1 MMLNIFANP
10 QECIDDIPC
19 AIFNESLSDSWNE
32 VCLNG
37 LSPNLGYAGSS
48 GDCAGL
54 SIGLLC
60 KDLGCTV
67 GSSATGSR
75 AGGGAIL
82 VLSSEA
88 DGRVRVLA
96 SCNGAGNEGAD
107 IGGCAIERVVLNG
120 AGNEGLFVRIDGLS
134 MGISIVARAGYGCE
148 SVGLTGEKISWL

>member
-1 MMLNIFANP
+1 MIGPL
-10 QECIDDIPC
+10 
-19 AIFNESLSDSWNE
+19 
-32 VCLNG
+32 
-37 LSPNLGYAGSS
+37 PNLGYACSS

-60 KDLGCTV
+60 ENLVCTA
-67 GSSATGSR
+67 GSSVTGSR

-82 VLSSEA
+82 VLSSET

-107 IGGCAIERVVLNG
+107 IRGCAIERDVLKG

-134 MGISIVARAGYGCE
+134 MGISTVARAGYGCD
-148 SVGLTGEKISWL
+148 SVGLIGEKMSWL